1 MSASIE
7 DDDSLSFDENQD
19 ENSDCASSRASS
31 MKRPRRTAQIRSTA
45 WVQDGEI
52 TPVLQNDS
60 LLDPV
65 AGDAQEGDQH
75 SQNTIR
81 TWRLH
86 LVQNL
91 KFFFKR

>member
-65 AGDAQEGDQH
+65 AGDAQEEDQH
-75 SQNTIR
+75 YTNR

-86 LVQNL
+86 SVQNL

>member
-31 MKRPRRTAQIRSTA
+31 LKRPRRTAQIRSTA
-45 WVQDGEI
+45 WVQHGEI
-52 TPVLQNDS
+52 TPVLQNNS

-65 AGDAQEGDQH
+65 AGDAQEEDQH
-75 SQNTIR
+75 LQNTNR

-86 LVQNL
+86 SVQNL
-91 KFFFKR
+91 NFFFKR